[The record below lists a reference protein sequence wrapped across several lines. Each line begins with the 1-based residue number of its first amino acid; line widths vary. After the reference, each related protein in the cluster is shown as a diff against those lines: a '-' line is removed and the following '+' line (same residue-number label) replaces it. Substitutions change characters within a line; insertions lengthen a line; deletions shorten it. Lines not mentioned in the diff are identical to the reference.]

1 VCEESDGHF
10 LGSMEIHDG
19 SYETACCMSTDE
31 LSIRFGT
38 GAIEKST
45 KFFGMRGEGSTTCVP
60 TMSDVFLGKIESQRC

>member
-1 VCEESDGHF
+1 
-10 LGSMEIHDG
+10 
-19 SYETACCMSTDE
+19 MSTDE